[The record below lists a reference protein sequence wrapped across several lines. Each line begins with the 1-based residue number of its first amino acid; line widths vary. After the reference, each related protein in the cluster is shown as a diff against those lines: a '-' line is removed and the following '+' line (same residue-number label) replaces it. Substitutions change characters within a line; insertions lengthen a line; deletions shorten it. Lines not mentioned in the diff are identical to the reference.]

1 MSEPTRTNSSGRNL
15 VICCDGTNNKFGP
28 ENTNVVRLIQV
39 LDRTPQKQRLFYD
52 PGVGTLP
59 NPGALTALTRRLS
72 EYWELA
78 FATDLLDKV
87 GRAYNYLMDS
97 WEPGD
102 RVFLFGF
109 SRGAY
114 TVRVLAGFL
123 HTLGLLPRAGS
134 NLIPHALRLFKSIRN
149 SNRNDSRSRKREYWE
164 LCDEFRWT
172 FARWIPGSG
181 DQRHFF
187 VHFVGLWD
195 TVSSVGWAWNPGG
208 YPYTAQNPSVDTICH
223 AVSLDERRAF
233 FRQNLIVTEPPQ
245 KRFET
250 WFPGVHGDIGSG
262 YPEAE
267 GGLWRVPFQWVLDH
281 ATGSGLLVDS
291 SRLTRVLT
299 KVTPSN
305 QPWAD
310 RKHNSLT
317 PLWWPAEFF
326 PKLAYQRRLKL
337 RLPRLNLFRRRYVPD
352 GAVLHKSLLDRMR
365 ESSIDYSPRNLSV
378 AFRTMV
384 RNLPTIT
391 DDLTYC
397 ERP

>member
-1 MSEPTRTNSSGRNL
+1 MSEPTRTLLSGRNL

-28 ENTNVVRLIQV
+28 ENTSVVRLIQV

-59 NPGALTALTRRLS
+59 NPGAVTALTRRLS

-87 GRAYNYLMDS
+87 GQAYNYLMES
-97 WEPGD
+97 WKPGD

-114 TVRVLAGFL
+114 TVRVLAGLL
-123 HTLGLLPRAGS
+123 HTLGLLPRGGS

-149 SNRNDSRSRKREYWE
+149 SNRNDSRSRKVEYWK
-164 LCDEFRWT
+164 LCDAFRWT
-172 FARWIPGSG
+172 FARWIPESG
-181 DQRHFF
+181 DQRHFL
-187 VHFVGLWD
+187 VHFIGLWD

-223 AVSLDERRAF
+223 AVSLDERRAC

-245 KRFET
+245 KGFET
-250 WFPGVHGDIGSG
+250 WFPGVHCDIGGG

-267 GGLWRVPFQWVLDH
+267 GGLWRAPFRWVLDH
-281 ATGSGLLVDS
+281 ATASGLLVNS
-291 SRLTRVLT
+291 SRLAKVLT
-299 KVTPSN
+299 KVTPSDR
-305 QPWAD
+305 PWAD

-317 PLWWPAEFF
+317 VQWWPAEFL
-326 PKLAYQRRLKL
+326 PKLVYRRRLKF

-352 GAVLHKSLLDRMR
+352 GAVLHKSLLDRIR
-365 ESSIDYSPRNLSV
+365 ESGTSYSPRNLSA

-384 RNLPTIT
+384 RNLPTISR
-391 DDLTYC
+391 DPTYR